1 MDNDEDF
8 QAVLDIML
16 GLWFIW
22 LVLSGAALIVTAVL
36 CLINGAAITLAD
48 CFTRISNITQ
58 NVIYP
63 ITVIFIIIL
72 LAIRICRKD

>member
-22 LVLSGAALIVTAVL
+22 LVLSGAALIVTAAL
-36 CLINGAAITLAD
+36 CLINDAAITLAD